1 VTRSLDIVVGVTG
14 GIAAYKAVQVVRD
27 LVLAGHTVRVI
38 ATEAALRFVGA
49 PTWEA
54 ISRQPLNTS
63 IFDDVAAVRHV
74 ALGQQAD
81 VVVIAPATADAIAKI
96 AAGIADDLLG
106 TTVLATRA
114 PLVIAPA
121 MHTEMWQN
129 PATVANVATLRER
142 GVVIVGPE
150 SGRLTGPDVGPGRM
164 SEPDAIVAAALA
176 AASAAAEPATAA
188 PMRDLEGR
196 RVLVTAGGTREPLD
210 PVRYLANRSSGKQ
223 GVAFALAAAAR
234 GAEVTVVAAH
244 LDPEPAA
251 ALAAS
256 GIDTVDVVT
265 AADLAAAVAERADE
279 ASVVVMAAAV
289 ADFTPAEVS
298 ERKIKKTARAER
310 IELVLVRTPDVL
322 GGLVARPVDGRIVVG
337 FAAETAA
344 DRDELL
350 GFARE
355 KLARK
360 RPDILVANAVGDGR
374 GFGTDDNT
382 AVVLSGTG
390 DVLRDVSGSK
400 REVADAVL
408 DEVVALLP
416 A

>member
-1 VTRSLDIVVGVTG
+1 
-14 GIAAYKAVQVVRD
+14 
-27 LVLAGHTVRVI
+27 
-38 ATEAALRFVGA
+38 
-49 PTWEA
+49 
-54 ISRQPLNTS
+54 
-63 IFDDVAAVRHV
+63 
-74 ALGQQAD
+74 
-81 VVVIAPATADAIAKI
+81 
-96 AAGIADDLLG
+96 
-106 TTVLATRA
+106 
-114 PLVIAPA
+114 
-121 MHTEMWQN
+121 M
-129 PATVANVATLRER
+129 ANVFW
-142 GVVIVGPE
+142 IDGPW
-150 SGRLTGPDVGPGRM
+150 PGKL
-164 SEPDAIVAAALA
+164 AIVLR
-176 AASAAAEPATAA
+176 P
-188 PMRDLEGR
+188 RG
-196 RVLVTAGGTREPLD
+196 
-210 PVRYLANRSSGKQ
+210 
-223 GVAFALAAAAR
+223 
-234 GAEVTVVAAH
+234 GAELSDDMSTFQ
-244 LDPEPAA
+244 
-251 ALAAS
+251 AS

>member
-1 VTRSLDIVVGVTG
+1 MNRSLDIVVGVTG

-310 IELVLVRTPDVL
+310 IELVLVHTPDVL
-322 GGLVARPVDGRIVVG
+322 GGLVARPVDGRVVVG

-382 AVVLSGTG
+382 AVVLSGAG

>member
-1 VTRSLDIVVGVTG
+1 MTRSLDIVVGVTG

-188 PMRDLEGR
+188 PMRDLVGR

-322 GGLVARPVDGRIVVG
+322 GGLVARPVDGRVVVG

-382 AVVLSGTG
+382 AVVLSGAG

>member
-1 VTRSLDIVVGVTG
+1 MTRSLDIVVGVTG

-322 GGLVARPVDGRIVVG
+322 GGLVARPVDGRVVVG

-382 AVVLSGTG
+382 AVVLSGAG

>member
-382 AVVLSGTG
+382 AVVLSGAG